1 MVFESYNPNM
11 THQEALTWAVAK
23 TKGPVVE
30 IAMGWYSTLMLH
42 GMCEG
47 LGRELY
53 SVDPLEEW
61 VQPFRRFES
70 NQHHIICDDTLSIPV
85 ERAGVV
91 FVDHNHP
98 VVTRA
103 EVIRAAR
110 SVADIVV
117 VHDSEPGKQEAY
129 PGVFTCFIGMED
141 AINEYA
147 HRRDWRAITPFTT
160 ALWDGDKRIG
170 PVTRCLVCGGENV
183 KSVYRLTKP
192 PAGVQEILC
201 KDCGGVQS

>member
-1 MVFESYNPNM
+1 MVMEPYNPNM

-30 IAMGWYSTLMLH
+30 IAMGWYSTLLLH

-47 LGRELY
+47 MGRELY
-53 SVDPLEEW
+53 SIDPLEEW
-61 VQPFRRFES
+61 VAPFRRLES
-70 NQHHIICDDTLSIPV
+70 DWHHVILDETLTIPV
-85 ERAGVV
+85 SKAGVV

-98 VVTRA
+98 IVTRA

-110 SVADIVV
+110 PIADIVV

-129 PGVFTCFIGMED
+129 PGVFTCFIGMEE

-147 HRRDWRAITPFTT
+147 HRRDWRAIAPFAT
-160 ALWDGDKRIG
+160 ALWDRGTWG
-170 PVTRCLVCGGENV
+170 PVTRCLRCGSERV
-183 KSVYRLTKP
+183 RAVYRLTDP
-192 PAGVQEILC
+192 PAGVHEIVC
-201 KDCGGVQS
+201 QDCGGAQP

>member
-11 THQEALTWAVAK
+11 THQEALSWAVGV
-23 TKGPVVE
+23 TEGPVVE

-53 SVDPLEEW
+53 SIDPLEEW
-61 VQPFRRFES
+61 VAPFRRLETGW
-70 NQHHIICDDTLSIPV
+70 HHIILDDTLTIPV
-85 ERAGVV
+85 DHAGVV

-98 VVTRA
+98 GVTRA

-110 SVADIVV
+110 PIAEAVV
-117 VHDSEPGKQEAY
+117 VHDSDPGKQVAY

-141 AINEYA
+141 ALNEYA
-147 HRRDWRAITPFTT
+147 HRRDWLEIVPVTT
-160 ALWDGDKRIG
+160 VLWDGDNDWPR
-170 PVTRCLVCGGENV
+170 TRCLACGGEKV
-183 KSVYRLTKP
+183 RAVYRLTDP
-192 PAGVQEILC
+192 PAGVHEIECL
-201 KDCGGVQS
+201 DCGGVQP